1 MISINMKTISF
12 ITLILLSC
20 LIPGKETSAQ
30 NFHIPPHLTSNDYLP
45 GKIIFKVRPE
55 YRSACRISGVDEPV
69 LYETIQ
75 ALAPVAIKK
84 KFPRHEPPA
93 FERNERGEPLIDL
106 STIYEVE
113 IASTLPLE
121 KAINKILATSKV
133 EYAEPVYKI
142 YPAYFPNDPD
152 TASQYYLSLIRAYDA
167 WDISKG
173 DSNLVVGVTDT
184 GTDLDHPDLAAGIKY
199 NYNDPINGIDD
210 DNDGYTDNFM
220 GWDVGENDNDPS
232 VDLVHGSFV
241 CGLAGAVTD
250 NGTGM
255 AGPGF
260 KVRYLP
266 VKISLNQILVA
277 AYEGIVYA
285 ADHGCHI
292 INCSWGSFAS
302 SQLAQDIV
310 DYATFNKNAL
320 VVGAAG
326 NSGAP
331 GNQNAESPFYPA
343 SYKNVLSVTGTNN
356 TDTKWIN
363 SSYGVNID
371 ISAPG
376 EAVYSTIFD
385 NNYSTSSGTS
395 FAAPIVAAAAALI
408 KTQFPTYSPLQIA
421 EQLRA
426 TADDIY
432 SVAGNIPFD
441 KKLGKGRLN
450 MFRALTESPK
460 SVRMTDYTFTDNND
474 NAFAGNDTLDIVV
487 DLTNYLQPLSNLSVT
502 LTASLPGI
510 VVLNGNINPGAMATL
525 ATYNN
530 SVAPFRVRID
540 PLVPLNSRVIFMLN
554 FSDGSYSD
562 WQSFELVVNVD
573 YINVLVN
580 DVGTSITSK
589 SRIGYNA
596 TQSQGIGFTYND
608 GPSLLYEG
616 GLMIGTD
623 IVKVSD
629 QIFGDPTSVTSADF
643 VSMVNVHKV
652 IPSVY
657 SDFDLDSRY
666 NDNGAGVNALNIQV
680 NQKTYAW
687 SAIPDEKYVIV
698 EYIISNQGVS
708 DLQNLYAG
716 IYSDWDIGA
725 VTDNKGE
732 YDAGNKMGY
741 AFNTGA
747 PTYYAAVKQLTT
759 GGNNCYALDND
770 GAGGTIGI
778 YNGFTKEEKYLTM
791 STLRTSSGGAGNDVS
806 LTVASGPHTI
816 ATGDSIKVAFAFIG
830 GENLSSIQGSAAAA
844 QVKYNSLSVSDIPSP
859 LITQLSNNYP
869 NPFNETTTINY
880 SLSGVGPVTIEI
892 LDVTGRV
899 LYQPVDKS
907 LIPGDYSFEL
917 DTEYWTRG
925 VYFCR
930 MITSDYN
937 LVIRMMKM

>member
-1 MISINMKTISF
+1 MKTIRI
-12 ITLILLSC
+12 ITMILLSG
-20 LIPGKETSAQ
+20 LFAGQESSAQ
-30 NFHIPPHLTSNDYLP
+30 NFRIPAHLSANDYLH
-45 GKIIFKVRPE
+45 GKIIFKVLPE
-55 YRSACRISGVDEPV
+55 YRSACRTMGVDEPV
-69 LYETIQ
+69 LLEAIQ
-75 ALAPVAIKK
+75 ALEPSNIKK

-93 FERNERGEPLIDL
+93 HERNERGEPLVDL
-106 STIYEVE
+106 SLIYEIE
-113 IASTLPLE
+113 FSSTLPIE
-121 KAINKILATSKV
+121 KAINRILATGKV
-133 EYAEPVYKI
+133 EYAEPVYKN
-142 YPAYFPNDPD
+142 YPTYFPNDPD

-173 DSNLVVGVTDT
+173 DSNMVVGVTDT

-199 NYNDPINGIDD
+199 NYGDPINGIDD

-220 GWDVGENDNDPS
+220 GWDVGQNDNDPS

-250 NGTGM
+250 NATGM

-260 KVRYLP
+260 NVRYLP

-285 ADHGCHI
+285 ADHGCQI

-302 SQLAQDIV
+302 SQLGQDIV

-356 TDTKWIN
+356 TDTKWVN

-385 NNYSTSSGTS
+385 NTYSTSSGTS

-408 KTQFPTYSPLQIA
+408 KAQFPTYAPLQIA

-426 TADDIY
+426 TSDDIY
-432 SVAGNIPFD
+432 SIAGNIPFD

-450 MFRALTESPK
+450 MFRALTENPK
-460 SVRMTDYTFTDNND
+460 SVRMTDYSITDNND

-510 VVLNGNINPGAMATL
+510 VILNGTINPGAMATL
-525 ATYNN
+525 ASYDN
-530 SVAPFRVRID
+530 SATPFRVRID
-540 PLVPLNSRVIFMLN
+540 PSVPLNSRVIFMLDFN
-554 FSDGSYSD
+554 DGSYSD

-629 QIFGDPTSVTSADF
+629 QIFGDPTSVTSTDF
-643 VSMVNVHKV
+643 VSMVNVHRV

-666 NDNGAGVNALNIQV
+666 NDNGAGANTLNIQV

-687 SAIPDEKYVIV
+687 SAVPDEKYIIV
-698 EYIISNQGVS
+698 EYIISNQGVA

-716 IYSDWDIGA
+716 LYSDWDIGA

-747 PTYYAAVKQLTT
+747 PTYYASVKQLTP

-778 YNGFTKEEKYLTM
+778 YNGFTKEEKYLTL
-791 STLRTSSGGAGNDVS
+791 STPRNSSGGAGNDVS
-806 LTVASGPHTI
+806 ITVASGPHTI
-816 ATGDSIKVAFAFIG
+816 PAGDSIKVAFALIG
-830 GENLSSIQGSAAAA
+830 GESLASIQGSAAAA
-844 QVKYNSLSVSDIPSP
+844 QVKYDALSVSELPSNNA
-859 LITQLSNNYP
+859 TQLSQNFP
-869 NPFNETTTINY
+869 NPFTSATTLNY
-880 SLSGVGPVTIEI
+880 TLAGSGGIRIEI
-892 LDVTGRV
+892 LDVTGR
-899 LYQPVDKS
+899 LLFQPVNESQNPGSYS
-907 LIPGDYSFEL
+907 LEL
-917 DTEYWTRG
+917 KTDSWSRG
-925 VYFCR
+925 IYYCR
-930 MITSDYN
+930 MVAGNYTAV
-937 LVIRMMKM
+937 LQMVKM

>member
-1 MISINMKTISF
+1 MKTIR
-12 ITLILLSC
+12 LIFLLLLS
-20 LIPGKETSAQ
+20 GVFAGQESSAQ
-30 NFHIPPHLTSNDYLP
+30 NFRLPSHLSADDYLP
-45 GKIIFKVRPE
+45 GKIIFKVLPE
-55 YRSACRISGVDEPV
+55 YRSACRTAGVDVPLLSESLQSLSP
-69 LYETIQ
+69 I
-75 ALAPVAIKK
+75 AIKK

-93 FERNERGEPLIDL
+93 LERNERGDPFIDL
-106 STIYEVE
+106 SVIYEIE
-113 IASTLPLE
+113 FASYIPLE
-121 KAINKILATSKV
+121 KAINRILATGKV
-133 EYAEPVYKI
+133 AYAEPVYKN

-152 TASQYYLSLIRAYDA
+152 TASQYYLSLIQAYDA

-220 GWDVGENDNDPS
+220 GWDVGQNDNDPS

-250 NGTGM
+250 NATGM

-260 KVRYLP
+260 NVRYLP

-302 SQLAQDIV
+302 SQLGQDIV

-356 TDTKWIN
+356 TDTRWVN

-385 NNYSTSSGTS
+385 NTYSTSSGTS

-408 KTQFPTYSPLQIA
+408 KTQFPTYTPHQIA

-426 TADDIY
+426 TSDDIY
-432 SVAGNIPFD
+432 SIAGNIPFD

-450 MFRALTESPK
+450 MYRALTENPK
-460 SVRMTDYTFTDNND
+460 SVRMTDYSITDNND

-487 DLTNYLQPLSNLSVT
+487 DLTNYLQPLSNLSVS

-525 ATYNN
+525 ATYDN
-530 SVAPFRVRID
+530 STSPFRVRID
-540 PLVPLNSRVIFMLN
+540 PSVPLNSRVIFMLN

-629 QIFGDPTSVTSADF
+629 QIFGDPTSVTSTDF
-643 VSMVNVHKV
+643 VSMVNVHRV
-652 IPSVY
+652 IPSVF

-666 NDNGAGVNALNIQV
+666 NDNGAGVNTLNIQV
-680 NQKTYAW
+680 NQRTYAW
-687 SAIPDEKYVIV
+687 SAIPDEKYIIV
-698 EYIISNQGVS
+698 EYIISNQGVA

-747 PTYYAAVKQLTT
+747 PTYYAAVKQLTS

-791 STLRTSSGGAGNDVS
+791 STPRASSGGSGNDVS
-806 LTVASGPHTI
+806 LTLASGPHTI
-816 ATGDSIKVAFAFIG
+816 AVGDSVKVAFALIG
-830 GENLSSIQGSAAAA
+830 GESLASIQGSASAA
-844 QVKYNSLSVSDIPSP
+844 QVKYNALSVAELSSP
-859 LITQLSNNYP
+859 GATQLFQNFP
-869 NPFNETTTINY
+869 NPFISETTLNY
-880 SLSGVGPVTIEI
+880 SLSGADRVTFDII
-892 LDVTGRV
+892 DLTGRLV
-899 LYQPVDKS
+899 GQYVREAVNPGNYS
-907 LIPGDYSFEL
+907 LEVNTNS
-917 DTEYWTRG
+917 WSRG
-925 VYFCR
+925 IYFCR
-930 MITSDYN
+930 MSAGNYIK
-937 LVIRMMKM
+937 VVQMVKM